1 MPIDKNGEGDTMTH
15 FISTFAML
23 FVFLNFLPTQAQELS
38 PEIKALLDLNIKKIK
53 MLSTDTVII
62 AAVKEYNAAP
72 PSSLTNDAWAKLTL
86 VSPQVTAITNND
98 ISAYLKTKQI
108 ALITE
113 MFINGADG
121 GKVAFL
127 MKTTYWNHKGKPKH
141 DVPMQGN
148 IWIGPLEID
157 ASTGAYQ
164 IQAAI
169 PVLDG
174 TTPIGSIVIGFGL
187 VQMKKTIKH

>member
-1 MPIDKNGEGDTMTH
+1 MTH
-15 FISTFAML
+15 FIKTLVML
-23 FVFLNFLPTQAQELS
+23 FVCFNLVPAQTEELS

-53 MLSTDTVII
+53 ALSIDSVIV
-62 AAVKEYNAAP
+62 AAVKKYNAAP
-72 PSSLTNDAWAKLTL
+72 PSKMTNGVWAKLTL
-86 VSPQVTAITNND
+86 LSPQVTEITNSD
-98 ISAYLKTKQI
+98 ISAYLKTKQT
-108 ALITE
+108 AMITE
-113 MFINGADG
+113 MFVNGADG

-127 MKTTYWNHKGKPKH
+127 LKTTFWNHKGKPKH
-141 DVPMQGN
+141 DVPMHGDM
-148 IWIGPLEID
+148 WIGPLEID

-174 TTPIGSIVIGFGL
+174 NTPIGSIVIGFGL